1 MTLQTHLDD
10 LVEELDRIH
19 TDGRMLRQTIL
30 ADGIPDFATAANG
43 KHRHFPKEAR
53 KRLDRFTMTLYR
65 NRPNYRRVID
75 RTRFRALLRQVI
87 ADLHAEGRFV
97 DCTLPGSAVKAV
109 DSAITARLQH
119 DVRRY
124 GLHFPAWT
132 IGVESHGPFTLGP
145 VTFRARENW
154 IDEFDFPASLKD
166 SFANTPQA
174 NHRWRDVLKKALADD
189 TAPAHTEGVAQ
200 WVFSPLRPCPAVL
213 SVEVDGYELGLS
225 KQLGALVCK
234 SALDAVSLVFEREAI
249 FHQQL
254 LHGDRQIPI
263 GLHSL
268 ISTDGALWGPGSD
281 MGPRM
286 PVVSPDRAALVARE
300 NPAADLFDAIGQ
312 ILNGV
317 VDGTRHAQPGLAQRW
332 ATALDWFAEGQR
344 ERSDAMALAKIATA
358 MDVLASVGR
367 NAGIRAMAAHLTG
380 RDASDFVVLG
390 DAPKT
395 LERLIKEIYDDGR
408 SQILH
413 GAKVDRM
420 LPLADERAVAS
431 SLGRFLLLEA
441 AVRLR
446 TYTGPDH
453 HKAFRTIPP
462 PPTSPQPPAAQA

>member
-1 MTLQTHLDD
+1 MTLQTLLDD

-19 TDGRMLRQTIL
+19 SEAEMRDQTIL
-30 ADGIPDFATAANG
+30 AEGVPDFATAANG
-43 KHRHFPKEAR
+43 KQRHFPKKAR
-53 KRLDRFTMTLYR
+53 KALDRFTMALYR
-65 NRPNYRRVID
+65 NRPDYSRVID

-87 ADLHAEGRFV
+87 ADLHADGRFV
-97 DCTLPGSAVKAV
+97 DCTLPRAAVKTV
-109 DSAITARLQH
+109 DSAIKARLQH

-124 GLHFPAWT
+124 ELHFPAWT
-132 IGVESHGPFTLGP
+132 IGVESRGPFTLGP
-145 VTFRARENW
+145 VTFRTRENW

-166 SFANTPQA
+166 AFAKTPEA
-174 NHRWRDVLKKALADD
+174 NYRWRDVLKDALAND
-189 TAPAHTEGVAQ
+189 TPHAHIEGVAQ
-200 WVFSPLRPCPAVL
+200 WVFSPLRPCPTVL

-254 LHGDRQIPI
+254 LHGDRQIPL

-268 ISTDGALWGPGSD
+268 ISTDGVLWGPGSD

-286 PVVSPDRAALVARE
+286 PVVSPGRAALVARE
-300 NPAADLFDAIGQ
+300 NPAADLFDAIGK
-312 ILNGV
+312 ILNGL
-317 VDGTRHAQPGLAQRW
+317 VDGTRHAHPGLSQRW

-358 MDVLASVGR
+358 MDVLASVGK
-367 NAGIRAMAAHLTG
+367 NAGIRAMAEHLTG
-380 RDASDFVVLG
+380 RDARDFVVLG

-395 LERLIKEIYDDGR
+395 LEKVIEEIYDEGR

-431 SLGRFLLLEA
+431 ALGRFLLLEA
-441 AVRLR
+441 ALRLR
-446 TYTGPDH
+446 TYTGPDDD
-453 HKAFRTIPP
+453 KAFRTIPP
-462 PPTSPQPPAAQA
+462 PTSPEAPAAQA